1 MKDFLI
7 NNDGESILGEFDK
20 TGVLCDLTRQRLI
33 TQAAR
38 FMVEIFG
45 SKPNKTQKKMVS
57 IAIIELFPFLKA
69 LDSKLDGIVRVCAAI
84 YFIYYFNNFNE
95 FYISGS
101 SVQSQ
106 RWLP

>member
-1 MKDFLI
+1 MIKDFLI

-45 SKPNKTQKKMVS
+45 SKPNKTQKKW
-57 IAIIELFPFLKA
+57 FPFLKA